1 MHMDT
6 ALQKHGKKKEIRC
19 LAGNVL
25 SALALPTLS
34 LTLLSVLYLI
44 SHISTIIFNVH
55 TVLFNWLSLL
65 EYSWLAE
72 PKKTEPWR
80 IPSLGQPAT
89 SHLWGNYHWCQPL
102 IITTLL
108 HHFVIHRSNQRDVMA
123 DTLLMALWCY
133 VQFNAHINAVSYNF
147 NIEYE
152 TMINVHIHRHKY
164 THLVK

>member
-65 EYSWLAE
+65 EYS
-72 PKKTEPWR
+72 
-80 IPSLGQPAT
+80 
-89 SHLWGNYHWCQPL
+89 
-102 IITTLL
+102 
-108 HHFVIHRSNQRDVMA
+108 
-123 DTLLMALWCY
+123 
-133 VQFNAHINAVSYNF
+133 
-147 NIEYE
+147 
-152 TMINVHIHRHKY
+152 
-164 THLVK
+164 